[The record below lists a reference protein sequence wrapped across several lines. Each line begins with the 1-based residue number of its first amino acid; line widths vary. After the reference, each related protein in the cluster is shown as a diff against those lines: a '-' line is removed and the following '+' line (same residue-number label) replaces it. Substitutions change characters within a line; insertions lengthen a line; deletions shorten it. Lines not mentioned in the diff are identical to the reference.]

1 MAKSSNPVDAHRKA
15 QRKQELKRNK
25 QKREHTKEISTVKKD
40 TRPIEADI
48 RRLSQQAQK
57 GQLSKDDREQLAHL
71 KSELARINKA
81 KNDYV
86 EAHPEH
92 RKYVFPE
99 RPQDA
104 STRDDDEDTTP
115 GLYDKNG
122 RLKHP
127 ERSLYYDPVF
137 NPFGA
142 PPPGM
147 PYREKP
153 EYALARMGPTPEEI
167 AAFRPVGAED
177 DEDEDDDEDDDE
189 DIAMPAGPPPGAA
202 AAAEKDDEKESSD
215 DSDSD
220 DDDDIP
226 LPPGPPPP
234 RPNQPSLVSTS
245 AGTARHTVAIAR
257 PSAASH
263 FPPPH
268 PHSLPPRPNF
278 QAPPPPPPHPHP
290 SHARPPLPHG
300 PKNPRFP
307 ARPPPPG
314 THMLDPL
321 NADGAPNRAFQ
332 QGGGGPQQHGFGPI
346 LPQGGMPPPPP
357 PPSAPPQQLPAGP
370 SPFFAVPGAA
380 YPSVAASQTPTAS
393 TSSTATISAAP
404 QLRDLK
410 KEATAF
416 VPLAMRKKL
425 KQQQATL
432 AKAGLASINAAR
444 GAEGEEG
451 AAMGEGGEAV
461 APQRKRTLMDEM
473 RERGIGA
480 PGAAARSASAGTAPS
495 QGPAGEGEVDDY
507 ERFREEM
514 ADLL

>member
-25 QKREHTKEISTVKKD
+25 QKREHTREISTVKKD
-40 TRPIEADI
+40 TRPIEAEI
-48 RRLSQQAQK
+48 RRLSQQAHK
-57 GQLSKDDREQLAHL
+57 GSLSKDDRDELAHL

-81 KNDYV
+81 KHDYV

-99 RPQDA
+99 RPNDA
-104 STRDDDEDTTP
+104 AREQEDADSTP

-137 NPFGA
+137 NPYGA

-153 EYALARMGPTPEEI
+153 EFALIRMGPTPEEI
-167 AAFRPVGAED
+167 AAFQPVGVEGS
-177 DEDEDDDEDDDE
+177 DEDDDEDDDDDNEEDE
-189 DIAMPAGPPPGAA
+189 DIPMPAGPPPGVAGAGKPAA
-202 AAAEKDDEKESSD
+202 QDEAESSD
-215 DSDSD
+215 GS

-234 RPNQPSLVSTS
+234 RPVQPPNPSS
-245 AGTARHTVAIAR
+245 AGGTARHTVAIAR
-257 PSAASH
+257 PSGTPA
-263 FPPPH
+263 P

-278 QAPPPPPPHPHP
+278 QTPVPPPPPGFP
-290 SHARPPLPHG
+290 RPPMPHG
-300 PKNPRFP
+300 PRGSRFP
-307 ARPPPPG
+307 ARPPPPPG
-314 THMLDPL
+314 THLIDPL
-321 NADGAPNRAFQ
+321 NAYGDPPRVGGAQ
-332 QGGGGPQQHGFGPI
+332 MGPGQGFGPV
-346 LPQGGMPPPPP
+346 PPPGGVQPPPPP
-357 PPSAPPQQLPAGP
+357 QAGPSGP
-370 SPFFAVPGAA
+370 SPFFAVPGAQPA
-380 YPSVAASQTPTAS
+380 VVAAAPAAS
-393 TSSTATISAAP
+393 TSSAGHAGATISAAP

-416 VPLAMRKKL
+416 VPLAMRKKM

-432 AKAGLASINAAR
+432 AKAGLSSINAAR
-444 GAEGEEG
+444 GANAGG
-451 AAMGEGGEAV
+451 SNGGDVDGPAAEGGGGGAG
-461 APQRKRTLMDEM
+461 APPRKRTLMDEM
-473 RERGIGA
+473 RDRGIGSA
-480 PGAAARSASAGTAPS
+480 SGVNAGAASTAGRDDV
-495 QGPAGEGEVDDY
+495 EVDDY
-507 ERFREEM
+507 ERFRAEM